1 MRVLTPVIEVATLA
15 MFDPRQNLAL
25 RGAVALQFIR
35 NYHPGDILA
44 AFEQLAEELFRGL
57 FVTPTLHQDIEDVVV
72 LIHRTPQVM
81 ALPVDGQ
88 KDFIQVPFVPR
99 LRAPAP

>member
-1 MRVLTPVIEVATLA
+1 MRMLTPVVKGATLA

-44 AFEQLAEELFRGL
+44 AFEQLAEELFR
-57 FVTPTLHQDIEDVVV
+57 V
-72 LIHRTPQVM
+72 LSQSCFFESLGVCKS
-81 ALPVDGQ
+81 LNS
-88 KDFIQVPFVPR
+88 
-99 LRAPAP
+99 